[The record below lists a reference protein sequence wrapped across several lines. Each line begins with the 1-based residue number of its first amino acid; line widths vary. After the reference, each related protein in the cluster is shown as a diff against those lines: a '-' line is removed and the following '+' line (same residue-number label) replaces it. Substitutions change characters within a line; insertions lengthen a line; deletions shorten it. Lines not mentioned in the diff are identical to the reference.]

1 MVRREDLGDHR
12 GASGNLFGEI
22 INERNWRLTDVVA
35 MYHLKFGK
43 YGDHIN
49 EGMVSKWA
57 RGVVRPGPLRA
68 VRLAELMTQ
77 MEGRMLSATVPIRPI
92 AATALEP
99 HTGCRT
105 AADPPQF
112 RHRRRRGSG
121 PHSPRFGIARP
132 PSRGHPA
139 PH

>member
-1 MVRREDLGDHR
+1 VSVDETEASVHWPGRRETSTFHFMVRREDLGDHR

-68 VRLAELMTQ
+68 VRLAELMTK
-77 MEGRMLSATVPIRPI
+77 MEGRMLSATD
-92 AATALEP
+92 L
-99 HTGCRT
+99 
-105 AADPPQF
+105 F
-112 RHRRRRGSG
+112 G
-121 PHSPRFGIARP
+121 P
-132 PSRGHPA
+132 
-139 PH
+139 